1 MTGSHGRIDNHLP
14 IRILLGNVVQKIGA
28 ILFLGNRLGFGVL
41 NCSTVID
48 FENLHTGNRP
58 AKGKKGLASL
68 QDVS

>member
-48 FENLHTGNRP
+48 FESLHTGNRP

-68 QDVS
+68 QDLS